1 MVFKAALGLI
11 AGGLF
16 GFLLSAVSRRVGGG

>member
-16 GFLLSAVSRRVGGG
+16 GLLLSVVSRRVGGG